1 VIGLVIFVI
10 AMGVALS
17 RLNEDPIDFSLDPWP
32 IVDNDGYYQSYKDG
46 DKWVNY
52 WHKDRPGGPTVMSGF
67 LTAKDESNVNG
78 DNKIETHLPVHAP
91 YWTKKRA
98 LENTTTPQFGLP
110 GVRAT
115 WIGHATV
122 LAEVDEAIVLCDPI
136 FSERASPVQFMGP
149 KRYRPPACTVSELP
163 DAVDAV
169 VISHTHYDHMDKQ
182 SIVDLHERYKNKLHW
197 FVPSGCGSFFTD
209 VGIEKENLHE
219 MVWWQQAE
227 LKQEDIR
234 VNHTKIVFTPTNHW
248 GRRGV
253 FDENKALWGSWAV
266 IGKNGNKFWFGGDTG
281 YSDVFKQIGKRFGPF
296 QLSAIPIGAY
306 KPRKIMKMFHVN
318 TDEAVQIHNDIQSEK
333 SLGIHWGTFKL
344 TYEFYL
350 EPRTLLGNIRLEK
363 GKLADNETDALQFY
377 TVPIGETLQAVD
389 G

>member
-1 VIGLVIFVI
+1 
-10 AMGVALS
+10 
-17 RLNEDPIDFSLDPWP
+17 
-32 IVDNDGYYQSYKDG
+32 
-46 DKWVNY
+46 
-52 WHKDRPGGPTVMSGF
+52 
-67 LTAKDESNVNG
+67 
-78 DNKIETHLPVHAP
+78 
-91 YWTKKRA
+91 
-98 LENTTTPQFGLP
+98 
-110 GVRAT
+110 
-115 WIGHATV
+115 
-122 LAEVDEAIVLCDPI
+122 
-136 FSERASPVQFMGP
+136 
-149 KRYRPPACTVSELP
+149 
-163 DAVDAV
+163 
-169 VISHTHYDHMDKQ
+169 
-182 SIVDLHERYKNKLHW
+182 
-197 FVPSGCGSFFTD
+197 
-209 VGIEKENLHE
+209 

-227 LKQEDIR
+227 LKQDDIR

-281 YSDVFKQIGKRFGPF
+281 YSDVFKQIGKKFGPF